1 MQKARFEPG
10 FIGQLDDRD
19 AGIEKAFVRVNN
31 RRIDAK
37 GQDPARLRRRQA
49 VTLINR
55 DNGLKT
61 VVFALGSPSL
71 PFDGIAIDWDSRQAI
86 GLGYNDRQANIEL
99 RPARAHE
106 LVGHYVF
113 HQDAGMRLSV
123 RLGLLGA
130 ALGGLSLV
138 DKLALVAGQLL

>member
-1 MQKARFEPG
+1 MKKARFDVG
-10 FIGQLDDRD
+10 LIGQLDDRD

-37 GQDPARLRRRQA
+37 GIDPARLRRRQA
-49 VTLINR
+49 VTLLNR
-55 DNGLKT
+55 DNRLKT

-86 GLGYNDRQANIEL
+86 GLGYSDRSGNIEL
-99 RPARAHE
+99 RPSRAHE
-106 LVGHYVF
+106 VMRHYLF
-113 HQDAGMRLSV
+113 HHDAGLRLSV

-130 ALGGLSLV
+130 ALGVLSLV
-138 DKLALVAGQLL
+138 DTLVLVAGQLI